1 MRLIDY
7 SEDAL
12 IERPAI
18 ALFKSLG
25 YAFQNCFYETFGENG
40 TLGRETP
47 SDVVLVRHLRNA
59 LSELNPD
66 LTADA
71 LASAVEQLT
80 RDRSSLSPASANR
93 ETYRLLKDGVSV
105 QIRNKSGDEEDVKV
119 RVIDWSEPR
128 NNHFLLAS
136 QLWISGELYRRRA
149 DLVGFV
155 NGIPLVFIELK
166 ASHKRLEDAYRDNLT
181 DYKDTIPQIFW
192 FNGLIVLSNGSLA
205 RIGSM
210 TAEWEH
216 FTDWKKVSDEKEQ
229 GVVSLETLL
238 RGTCEPARLLDLVEN
253 FSLFAEVPGGLVKV
267 LAKNHQY
274 LGVNNAVAALQKIKA
289 NQGRLGV
296 FWHTQGSG
304 KSLSMAFFAQKV
316 LRRIPGDFTFLVVTD
331 RDDLDNQIYKTFAG
345 AGLVTEAE
353 ERVRA
358 ESGVHLQQLLG
369 EDHRYLFTLI
379 QKFRTEGGAKYPKL
393 SDRSDIIVMADE
405 AHRTQYDV
413 FALNMRNALPS
424 AAFIGFTG
432 TPLVAG
438 EEKTRQVFGEYVSIY
453 NYKQSVDDGATVP
466 LYYDNRIPEV
476 QLANADL
483 NADIA
488 DVLEDAEVDEAQE
501 RKLAREFSREYNLI
515 TREDRLEKIADD
527 LVHHFVGRG
536 YKGKAMVVSVD
547 KATAVRMF
555 DKVKKYWA
563 AYIATLEDQLA
574 DATGEERARMEEQ
587 IAYMKSTDM
596 AVVVSQSQNE
606 MQEFRQK
613 GLEII
618 AHRKRMVTEDLAT
631 KFKDGDDPLRIVFVC
646 AMWMTG
652 FDVPSCSTIYLDK
665 PMRNHTLMQTIAR
678 ANRVFRDKQSGL
690 IVDYIGVFRNLQK
703 ALAIYGSASGGGIKE
718 GDSPVKPKDELV
730 GALRN
735 AADAAVQFCAER
747 GVDLGKIRAAQGFD
761 RVKALDDAVEQ
772 LLVNDEAKL
781 QFLAHAALVTALFR
795 AILPDPLANDFA
807 ATRAVLQVLAEKIRS
822 LNPETDISEVMTQ
835 VEGLLDRSVIAT
847 KYVIPESPGQP
858 RKLIDLSK
866 VDFEALAK
874 RFKTDHK
881 RIEAERLRGLV
892 NQKLKQLIRLNK
904 SRMNYSERF
913 EQLIDEY
920 NAGSYNVET
929 FFAKLVEFAKDL
941 TEEEKRSLTE
951 SLTEE
956 ELAIFDLLTR
966 PEIKLTKAQE
976 QEVKKVAH
984 DLLQTLTAEKL
995 VLDWRKKQQSRAS
1008 VRLAIEEALDQ
1019 LPDNYEKDLYE
1030 QKCDAVYEHIYD
1042 SYFGAGRSVY
1052 ASAA

>member
-1 MRLIDY
+1 MI
-7 SEDAL
+7 
-12 IERPAI
+12 
-18 ALFKSLG
+18 
-25 YAFQNCFYETFGENG
+25 
-40 TLGRETP
+40 
-47 SDVVLVRHLRNA
+47 
-59 LSELNPD
+59 
-66 LTADA
+66 
-71 LASAVEQLT
+71 
-80 RDRSSLSPASANR
+80 
-93 ETYRLLKDGVSV
+93 
-105 QIRNKSGDEEDVKV
+105 
-119 RVIDWSEPR
+119 
-128 NNHFLLAS
+128 
-136 QLWISGELYRRRA
+136 
-149 DLVGFV
+149 
-155 NGIPLVFIELK
+155 
-166 ASHKRLEDAYRDNLT
+166 
-181 DYKDTIPQIFW
+181 
-192 FNGLIVLSNGSLA
+192 
-205 RIGSM
+205 
-210 TAEWEH
+210 
-216 FTDWKKVSDEKEQ
+216 
-229 GVVSLETLL
+229 
-238 RGTCEPARLLDLVEN
+238 
-253 FSLFAEVPGGLVKV
+253 
-267 LAKNHQY
+267 AKNHQY
-274 LGVNNAVAALQKIKA
+274 LGVNNAVDALEKIKA

-304 KSLSMAFFAQKV
+304 KSFSMAFFAQKV
-316 LRRIPGDFTFLVVTD
+316 LRRVPGDFTFLVVTD
-331 RDDLDNQIYKTFAG
+331 RADLDNQIYKTFAG
-345 AGLVTEAE
+345 AGLITEPE

-358 ESGVHLQQLLG
+358 ESGVHLQQLLK

-379 QKFRTEGGAKYPKL
+379 QKFRTESGATYPKL

-405 AHRTQYDV
+405 AHRTQYDI

-438 EEKTRQVFGEYVSIY
+438 EEKTREVFGDYVSIY

-488 DVLEDAEVDEAQE
+488 DVLEEADVDEAQE

-515 TREDRLEKIADD
+515 TRDDRLEKIAQD
-527 LVHHFVGRG
+527 LVEHFVGRG

-563 AYIATLEDQLA
+563 ALVADLEGKLATSAGED
-574 DATGEERARMEEQ
+574 RARIQEQ
-587 IAYMKSTDM
+587 IDYMKSTDM

-613 GLEII
+613 GLEIV
-618 AHRKRMVTEDLAT
+618 AHRRRMVTEDLAS
-631 KFKDGDDPLRIVFVC
+631 KFKDGDDPLRMVFVC

-703 ALAIYGSASGGGIKE
+703 ALAIYGSASSGGIKE
-718 GDSPVKPKDELV
+718 GDSPVKPKAELV
-730 GALRN
+730 AALRK

-747 GVDLGKIRAAQGFD
+747 GVDLGKVRAAQAFD
-761 RVKALDDAVEQ
+761 RVRALDDALDL

-781 QFLAHAALVTALFR
+781 QFLAHAALVTALYR
-795 AILPDPLANDFA
+795 AILPDPLANEFA

-822 LNPETDISEVMTQ
+822 LDPETDITDVMRQ
-835 VEGLLDRSVIAT
+835 VEGLLDRSVIAA
-847 KYVIPESPGQP
+847 KYVIPESSQP
-858 RKLIDLSK
+858 RKLIDLSE

-881 RIEAERLRGLV
+881 RIEAERLRGLI
-892 NQKLKQLIRLNK
+892 NQKLKQLVRLNK
-904 SRMNYSERF
+904 SRLNYSERF
-913 EQLIDEY
+913 ELLIDEY

-929 FFAKLVEFAKDL
+929 FFAKLVEFARDL
-941 TEEEKRSLTE
+941 TDEEKRGIAE
-951 SLTEE
+951 SLSEE
-956 ELAIFDLLTR
+956 ELAVVDLLTR
-966 PEIKLTKAQE
+966 PEIKMTKAQE
-976 QEVKKVAH
+976 HQVKKVAQ
-984 DLLQTLTAEKL
+984 DLLQTLKSEKL

-1019 LPDNYEKDLYE
+1019 LPDNFDKDLY
-1030 QKCDAVYEHIYD
+1030 QKKCDQVYEHVYD
-1042 SYFGAGRSVY
+1042 SYFGAGGSVY
-1052 ASAA
+1052 ATAA